1 MMIFFR
7 MIFFRIEPTHTIF
20 WNLWEA
26 RPRETAEGDGDVSR
40 REKKLTKRL
49 RGSYLL
55 LFFIIFFGVR

>member
-1 MMIFFR
+1 MIFFR
-7 MIFFRIEPTHTIF
+7 MIFFRIEPTHAIL

-26 RPRETAEGDGDVSR
+26 RAEGDGDVSR

-55 LFFIIFFGVR
+55 LSFIIFFGVR